1 MPLVPVGQHYSGGA
15 GQEYFAYQRSLGD
28 LGAVLD
34 ARKIRPYVQGRH
46 TVVDFG
52 CGAGGILIALGAPEP
67 IGIEVN
73 EAARRVAE
81 SRGLRVA
88 AGPSELPAAIADM
101 VISNHALEHTTAPLE
116 ELRELRRILKPD
128 GMLALWLPIDD
139 WRTQRTPDP
148 ADPNHHLY
156 TWTPQL
162 IHNLL
167 TEAGFDVRR
176 TQIVT
181 HAWPP
186 RTAWFMRLPDRW
198 FDVVARAW
206 AVLRRR
212 RQLMALA
219 SPRA

>member
-1 MPLVPVGQHYSGGA
+1 MSAGRHYSGAA
-15 GQEYFAYQRSLGD
+15 GERYFAYQRDLGE

-34 ARKIRPYVQGRH
+34 ARKIRPYVRGRD

-52 CGAGGILIALGAPEP
+52 CGAGGILLGLGVPNP

-81 SRGLRVA
+81 SRGLRVVARA
-88 AGPSELPAAIADM
+88 AELEDATADM

-128 GMLALWLPIDD
+128 GVLALWLPIDD

-167 TEAGFDVRR
+167 SEAGFRVQR

-186 RTAWFMRLPDRW
+186 RTAWFMRLPEAW
-198 FDVVARAW
+198 FDVVARVW
-206 AVLRRR
+206 AVARRR
-212 RQLMALA
+212 RQLLALA
-219 SPRA
+219 APR